1 MKDLLCAA
9 KLWDSKKYKRRYLLM
24 LKLINSL
31 NHNLELGLSEEH
43 AFGVKKVGKGM
54 LSVSC
59 KKDLY

>member
-1 MKDLLCAA
+1 MRLARQQSKPPQLDLL
-9 KLWDSKKYKRRYLLM
+9 KKV
-24 LKLINSL
+24 INSL

-43 AFGVKKVGKGM
+43 ASGMKKVGKEM